1 MKKTVTRII
10 GAALSLVLALGVGI
24 GIGGRKAATPVEAA
38 GQDNWV
44 QVTSLGGLNTSDTYV
59 MTNDANK
66 GNYMNGS
73 VSKGHLQGTAFDASH
88 PASATAAG
96 AFKLEAV
103 DAVNNIYKIKLAST
117 SKYVTAS
124 AAAAGSGDIA
134 GSSDSYGWKFLY
146 ASGFNAIYQKAYPKE
161 EVNKYAALRCYNN
174 NTWRTYQNDNSD
186 SVTTSNGTVF
196 RLYKYQ
202 GNQTLTAS
210 AESAYTDETIT
221 IASDAS
227 TTVTWSIVSGSGTT
241 ATGAAVTSG
250 GVVSVTGA
258 GTVTVK
264 AVADRYFDATKQ
276 VTFSERP
283 TVPFITPETDELEG
297 YTGQHI
303 DVSFTYGNLTG
314 ALSVVSDDSDSVSV
328 DTPSCSA
335 GSGTVRLNLLKEDIV
350 TIRFKD
356 GSTELSS
363 LDVYVFPVTLSL
375 NKSSTSIHRGAS
387 ETLTATH
394 SADDAGGVTWT
405 SNNAKVT
412 VDAGVVSVAYD
423 AVIDSTAT
431 ITATSEVDSSVSA
444 SCTVTVTRD
453 PSWATEFSNT
463 MVANIVLPGSG
474 DTASKYYVVAKIT
487 SITNTTYG
495 NGWAVDENGTEF
507 EVYGMYNLNGQ
518 MQYNTMYAAQK
529 PLVGDICVLY
539 GVFTKHNDGPEIK
552 SAWVMQRNGVVFEA
566 QALAGVTLNKTSL
579 MLTAPNTATLVA
591 SPSPADAVL
600 GAVTWTSSD
609 TSVATVNSSGVV
621 TAVSEGHATITATA
635 GGFSRS
641 CAVTVALSLALS
653 LSTDTTDSASKTLLS
668 WEPGDAFSMRVDKY
682 NATTNTNSYYPGTA
696 GQSYTSTRFYK
707 DSKLTV
713 TPGAGFVAAQMEFVA
728 TTAGYATAF
737 AGSDFGDNAEATVV
751 NSTHVI
757 VTFLDGSLPF
767 VAVIGGTC
775 GFTSATLYY
784 YAAKTTIADDYT
796 SQATL
801 HYNYVKNGED
811 DFTFSDVAIRF
822 GGLISKTLWDRLD
835 DESEIAGYGV
845 MFSTSTG
852 IENTYKT
859 AMAKPG
865 VDTIDEAIAD
875 MVANSGVRNY
885 AKTLLQKPNP
895 DLATNEQKG
904 ALEGDYY
911 IWNLYLRIMDSE
923 DGLSAEQIETRLTTS
938 FTAVAYIRTA
948 DQIVF
953 MDEVTASVSSIAL
966 DLIDSEARTDDAYD
980 GSLFYLGAL

>member
-24 GIGGRKAATPVEAA
+24 GIGGRKAAIPVEAA

-44 QVTSLGGLNTSDTYV
+44 QVTSLGGLNTTDTYV
-59 MTNDANK
+59 IADDAAK
-66 GNYMNGS
+66 GYYM
-73 VSKGHLQGTAFDASH
+73 KGTQSGGHFQSAAFDESN
-88 PASATAAG
+88 PGSATAAG

-117 SKYVTAS
+117 SKYVTAT
-124 AAAAGSGDIA
+124 AAASGSGDVDGA
-134 GSSDSYGWKFLY
+134 SDTSYGWKFLY
-146 ASGFNAIYQKAYPKE
+146 ASGFNAIYQKAYSG
-161 EVNKYAALRCYNN
+161 KYAALRCYK
-174 NTWRTYQNDNSD
+174 NTSWRTYQNNNID
-186 SVTTSNGTVF
+186 SISTTNGTVF

-210 AESAYTDETIT
+210 AESAFTDETIT
-221 IASDAS
+221 ISSNAS

-241 ATGAAVTSG
+241 ATGAAVTSD

-363 LDVYVFPVTLSL
+363 LDVYVYQVTLSL
-375 NKSSTSIHRGAS
+375 NKTSTSIHRGAS

-394 SADDAGGVTWT
+394 NADDAGGVTWT
-405 SNNAKVT
+405 SSNAKVT

-518 MQYNTMYAAQK
+518 MQYNTMYVAQK

-539 GVFTKHNDGPEIK
+539 GVFNKHGDNPRIK
-552 SAWVMQRNGVVFEA
+552 NAWVMQKNGVAFEA
-566 QALAGVTLNKTSL
+566 QALAGVILNRTSL
-579 MLTAPNTATLVA
+579 PLTPSDTATLVA

-621 TAVSEGHATITATA
+621 TAVSDEGHATITATA
-635 GGFSRS
+635 GGFSAS
-641 CAVTVALSLALS
+641 CVVTVVFSSSLDL
-653 LSTDTTDSASKTLLS
+653 TKDPDTATATELTWAS
-668 WEPGDAFSMRVDKY
+668 GDVFSMRVDQY
-682 NATTNTNSYYPGTA
+682 NATADANNYCPPA
-696 GQSYTSTRFYK
+696 NTSTRLYK
-707 DSKLTV
+707 NSKLTV

-728 TTAGYATAF
+728 TTDGYATAF
-737 AGSDFGDNAEATVV
+737 AASDFGDNAEAAVV
-751 NSTHVI
+751 DSTHVI

-767 VAVIGGTC
+767 EAVISNTC
-775 GFTSATLYY
+775 GFNSATLYY

-885 AKTLLQKPNP
+885 AKTVLQKPNP

-923 DGLSAEQIETRLTTS
+923 DGLSSSQIETRLTTA
-938 FTAVAYIRTA
+938 FTAVAYIRIE

-953 MDEVTASVSSIAL
+953 MDEVTASVKSVAY
-966 DLIDSEARTDDAYD
+966 DLIDSGAREADAYD
-980 GSLFYLGAL
+980 ESLMYLAFVGED